1 MEYITSSDFHFKD
14 TAVALGKFEGI
25 HRGHQLLMDEVKK
38 QELHGLRS
46 VVFTFDRPTRL
57 TLTGDTEYKQIYTK
71 KERREIHEKRGIDI
85 LIEHPFTKEFAALTP
100 DRFIREV
107 LVEKVGA
114 KVIVVGTDFHFGK
127 NRSGSITDL
136 EKLEEECGYHLI
148 VVEKLQLNGKDISST
163 RIRAS
168 LEKGAMEEAKALLG
182 RNYSVSGEILHG
194 NALGRTIQVPTIN
207 QQVPSFKLLP
217 PNGVYVSKIHWKDEV
232 YYGITNIGT
241 KPTVNNTSEKTVE
254 TNIFDFNKDV
264 YGEEMVVELLHYH
277 RKETRFSS
285 VEALQAQLFQDIEF
299 GKQYVTNVLS
309 H

>member
-1 MEYITSSDFHFKD
+1 MEYITSSDFHFKN

-38 QELHGLRS
+38 QELHGLQS

-57 TLTGDTEYKQIYTK
+57 TLTGDTKYKQIYTK
-71 KERREIHEKRGIDI
+71 EERKTILEKRGINI

-100 DRFIREV
+100 ERFIREV

-127 NRSGSITDL
+127 NRSGSILDL
-136 EKLEEECGYHLI
+136 ENLEECGYHLI
-148 VVEKLQLNGKDISST
+148 VVEKLQLDGKDISST

-168 LEKGAMEEAKALLG
+168 LEEGDMEEASALLG
-182 RNYSVSGEILHG
+182 RNYSVSGEIIHG

-207 QQVPSFKLLP
+207 QKVPSFKLLP
-217 PNGVYVSKIHWKDEV
+217 PNGVYVSKIHWNDEV

-241 KPTVNNTSEKTVE
+241 KPTVNDTSEKTVE
-254 TNIFDFNKDV
+254 TNIFDFDKDV
-264 YGEEMVVELLHYH
+264 YGEKMVVELLHYH
-277 RKETRFSS
+277 RKESRFSS
-285 VEALQAQLFQDIEF
+285 VEALQTQLFKDIEF
-299 GKQYVTNVLS
+299 GKQFVAKIR
-309 H
+309 

>member
-1 MEYITSSDFHFKD
+1 MEYITSSDFHFKN

-38 QELHGLRS
+38 QELHGLQS

-57 TLTGDTEYKQIYTK
+57 TLTGDTKYKQIYTK
-71 KERREIHEKRGIDI
+71 EERKTILEKRGINI

-100 DRFIREV
+100 ERFIREV

-127 NRSGSITDL
+127 NRSGSILDL
-136 EKLEEECGYHLI
+136 ENLEEECGYHLI
-148 VVEKLQLNGKDISST
+148 VVEKLQLDGKDISST

-168 LEKGAMEEAKALLG
+168 LEKGDMEEASALLG
-182 RNYSVSGEILHG
+182 RNYSVSGEIIHG

-207 QQVPSFKLLP
+207 QKVPSFKLLP
-217 PNGVYVSKIHWKDEV
+217 PNGVYVSKIHWNEV

-241 KPTVNNTSEKTVE
+241 KPTVNDSSEKTVE
-254 TNIFDFNKDV
+254 TNIFDFDKDV
-264 YGEEMVVELLHYH
+264 YGEKMVVELLHYH
-277 RKETRFSS
+277 RKESRFSS
-285 VEALQAQLFQDIEF
+285 VEALQTQLFKDIEF
-299 GKQYVTNVLS
+299 GKQFVAKIR
-309 H
+309 

>member
-1 MEYITSSDFHFKD
+1 M
-14 TAVALGKFEGI
+14 
-25 HRGHQLLMDEVKK
+25 
-38 QELHGLRS
+38 
-46 VVFTFDRPTRL
+46 
-57 TLTGDTEYKQIYTK
+57 
-71 KERREIHEKRGIDI
+71 
-85 LIEHPFTKEFAALTP
+85 
-100 DRFIREV
+100 
-107 LVEKVGA
+107 GA

-217 PNGVYVSKIHWKDEV
+217 PNGVFLKSTGK
-232 YYGITNIGT
+232 T
-241 KPTVNNTSEKTVE
+241 KFTTALPTSEP
-254 TNIFDFNKDV
+254 
-264 YGEEMVVELLHYH
+264 
-277 RKETRFSS
+277 S
-285 VEALQAQLFQDIEF
+285 QLSTIPAK
-299 GKQYVTNVLS
+299 KQSRPISLIS
-309 H
+309 IKMFMAKKWS

>member
-71 KERREIHEKRGIDI
+71 KERREILEKRGIDI

-217 PNGVYVSKIHWKDEV
+217 PNGVYASITQIDGKE
-232 YYGITNIGT
+232 YGGVTNIGT
-241 KPTVNNTSEKTVE
+241 KPTVSTDQVIGVE
-254 TNIFDFNKDV
+254 TNLFDYEEDA
-264 YGEEMVVELLHYH
+264 YGKHIKVKLLHFI
-277 RKETRFSS
+277 RPEMKFESI
-285 VEALQAQLFQDIEF
+285 EALSKQMESDAQFSKSMLM
-299 GKQYVTNVLS
+299 L
-309 H
+309 

>member
-1 MEYITSSDFHFKD
+1 
-14 TAVALGKFEGI
+14 
-25 HRGHQLLMDEVKK
+25 
-38 QELHGLRS
+38 
-46 VVFTFDRPTRL
+46 
-57 TLTGDTEYKQIYTK
+57 
-71 KERREIHEKRGIDI
+71 
-85 LIEHPFTKEFAALTP
+85 
-100 DRFIREV
+100 
-107 LVEKVGA
+107 
-114 KVIVVGTDFHFGK
+114 
-127 NRSGSITDL
+127 
-136 EKLEEECGYHLI
+136 
-148 VVEKLQLNGKDISST
+148 
-163 RIRAS
+163 
-168 LEKGAMEEAKALLG
+168 MEEAKALLG

-217 PNGVYVSKIHWKDEV
+217 PNGVYVSKIHWEDEV

>member
-71 KERREIHEKRGIDI
+71 KERREILEKRGIDI

-163 RIRAS
+163 RITVFPGKSFTEMHLDEPYRCQPLTS
-168 LEKGAMEEAKALLG
+168 KFRPLNYCRQMVCMFLKSTGKTKFTTAL
-182 RNYSVSGEILHG
+182 
-194 NALGRTIQVPTIN
+194 P
-207 QQVPSFKLLP
+207 
-217 PNGVYVSKIHWKDEV
+217 
-232 YYGITNIGT
+232 
-241 KPTVNNTSEKTVE
+241 TSEPSQPSTIPAK
-254 TNIFDFNKDV
+254 
-264 YGEEMVVELLHYH
+264 
-277 RKETRFSS
+277 
-285 VEALQAQLFQDIEF
+285 
-299 GKQYVTNVLS
+299 KQSRPISLIS
-309 H
+309 IKMFMAKKWS

>member
-1 MEYITSSDFHFKD
+1 MEYITSSDFHFKN

-38 QELHGLRS
+38 QELHGLQS

-57 TLTGDTEYKQIYTK
+57 TLTGDTKYKQIYTK
-71 KERREIHEKRGIDI
+71 EERKTILEKRGINI

-100 DRFIREV
+100 ERFIREV

-127 NRSGSITDL
+127 NRSGSILDL
-136 EKLEEECGYHLI
+136 ENLEEECGYHLI
-148 VVEKLQLNGKDISST
+148 VVEKLQLDGKDISST

-168 LEKGAMEEAKALLG
+168 LEKGDMEEASALLG
-182 RNYSVSGEILHG
+182 RNYSVSGEIVHG

-207 QQVPSFKLLP
+207 QKVPSFKLLP
-217 PNGVYVSKIHWKDEV
+217 PNGVYVSKIHWNDEV

-241 KPTVNNTSEKTVE
+241 KPTVNDTSEKTFE
-254 TNIFDFNKDV
+254 
-264 YGEEMVVELLHYH
+264 G
-277 RKETRFSS
+277 
-285 VEALQAQLFQDIEF
+285 
-299 GKQYVTNVLS
+299 
-309 H
+309 

>member
-71 KERREIHEKRGIDI
+71 KERREILEKRGIDI

-107 LVEKVGA
+107 IVEKVGA

-194 NALGRTIQVPTIN
+194 NALGRPPV
-207 QQVPSFKLLP
+207 LELP
-217 PNGVYVSKIHWKDEV
+217 PALVRLSPAYKYHHPQFHRLQQSSARPEPH
-232 YYGITNIGT
+232 
-241 KPTVNNTSEKTVE
+241 
-254 TNIFDFNKDV
+254 
-264 YGEEMVVELLHYH
+264 LLSIL
-277 RKETRFSS
+277 FSS
-285 VEALQAQLFQDIEF
+285 PGRSPGRL
-299 GKQYVTNVLS
+299 
-309 H
+309 

>member
-1 MEYITSSDFHFKD
+1 MEYITSSDFHFKN

-38 QELHGLRS
+38 QELHGLQS

-57 TLTGDTEYKQIYTK
+57 TLTGDTKYKQIYTK
-71 KERREIHEKRGIDI
+71 EERKTILEKRGINI

-100 DRFIREV
+100 ERFIREV

-127 NRSGSITDL
+127 NRSGSILDL
-136 EKLEEECGYHLI
+136 ENLEECGYHLI
-148 VVEKLQLNGKDISST
+148 VVEKLQLDGKDISST

-168 LEKGAMEEAKALLG
+168 LEKGDMEEASALLG
-182 RNYSVSGEILHG
+182 RNYSVSGEIIHG

-207 QQVPSFKLLP
+207 QKVPSFKLLP
-217 PNGVYVSKIHWKDEV
+217 PNGVYVSKIHWNDEV

-241 KPTVNNTSEKTVE
+241 KPTVNDTNEKTVE
-254 TNIFDFNKDV
+254 TNIFDFDKDV
-264 YGEEMVVELLHYH
+264 YGEKMVVELLHYH
-277 RKETRFSS
+277 RKESRFSS
-285 VEALQAQLFQDIEF
+285 VEALQTQLFKDIEF
-299 GKQYVTNVLS
+299 GKQFVAKIR
-309 H
+309 

>member
-1 MEYITSSDFHFKD
+1 MEYITSSDFHFKN

-38 QELHGLRS
+38 QELHGLQS
-46 VVFTFDRPTRL
+46 VVFTFDCPTRL
-57 TLTGDTEYKQIYTK
+57 TLTGDTKYKQIYTK
-71 KERREIHEKRGIDI
+71 EERKTILEKRGINI

-100 DRFIREV
+100 ERFIREV

-127 NRSGSITDL
+127 NRSGSILDL

-148 VVEKLQLNGKDISST
+148 VVEKLQLDGKDISST

-168 LEKGAMEEAKALLG
+168 LEKGDMEEASALLG
-182 RNYSVSGEILHG
+182 RNYSVSGEIVHG

-207 QQVPSFKLLP
+207 QKVPSFKLLP
-217 PNGVYVSKIHWKDEV
+217 PNGVYVSKIHWNDEV

-241 KPTVNNTSEKTVE
+241 KPTVNDTSEKTVE
-254 TNIFDFNKDV
+254 TNIFDFDKDV
-264 YGEEMVVELLHYH
+264 YGEKMVVELLHYH
-277 RKETRFSS
+277 RKESRFSS
-285 VEALQAQLFQDIEF
+285 VEALQTQLFKDIEF
-299 GKQYVTNVLS
+299 GKQFVAKIR
-309 H
+309 